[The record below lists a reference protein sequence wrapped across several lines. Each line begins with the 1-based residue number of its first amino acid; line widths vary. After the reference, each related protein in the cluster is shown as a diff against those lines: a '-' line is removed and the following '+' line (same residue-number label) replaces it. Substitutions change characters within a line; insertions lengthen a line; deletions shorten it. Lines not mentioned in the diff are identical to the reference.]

1 MSYLRITIEGEG
13 LDRIVKLSEENEE
26 RENNVTI
33 NGKTYTLYD
42 VRLGNDHLCF
52 VTGRTNEY
60 YDEIEDIRKNI
71 AFSSPETTFNY
82 FKHSTCT
89 GLDNSFNFGYVNGE
103 YQEWP
108 DRKSYAYHGLKLE
121 CEGIGLIPTYGETD
135 EWGCTRT
142 VINGK
147 EFWLNELHHDDN
159 CIWFDEAVNG
169 SHNSDGLI
177 EAITRAV
184 GGKTVS
190 VTDTD
195 FCTGEELLYMYYC
208 EEDTG
213 EVIEEECF

>member
-26 RENNVTI
+26 RKNNVTI

-42 VRLGNDHLCF
+42 VRLGSDYFFF
-52 VTGRTNEY
+52 VTGRSDEC

-82 FKHSTCT
+82 FKYSTCT
-89 GLDNSFNFGYVNGE
+89 GLDNSFNFGYVNRE
-103 YQEWP
+103 YREWS
-108 DRKSYAYHGLKLE
+108 DRKSYAYHDLKLE
-121 CEGIGLIPTYGETD
+121 CEGIGLIPTYGETN

-190 VTDTD
+190 VTNID

>member
-26 RENNVTI
+26 RMSGVTI
-33 NGKTYTLYD
+33 NGKVYALYD
-42 VRLGNDHLCF
+42 VRLSNDCFCF
-52 VTGRTNEY
+52 VTGWGNECC
-60 YDEIEDIRKNI
+60 DEIEDIRKNI
-71 AFSSPETTFNY
+71 AFSAPGTTFNY

-103 YQEWP
+103 YREWP

-121 CEGIGLIPTYGETD
+121 CEAIGLIPTYGETD

-177 EAITRAV
+177 EELAKAV
-184 GGKTVS
+184 GGKTVT
-190 VTDTD
+190 VTTIN
-195 FCTGEELLYMYYC
+195 FCTGEELLYMYYY
-208 EEDTG
+208 EEDTD
-213 EVIEEECF
+213 EVIVEECF